1 MKAAKT
7 WALVLMGG
15 GARGLA
21 HVGVLRVLAGEG
33 LVPDVVAGTSMGAIV
48 GGFYA
53 AGVSAGEMTEMIA
66 GPEKAAK
73 APGAPVKR
81 LFQRPGNVFEYV
93 IAADTKNRL
102 LGRLAGKAADKKDA
116 VEAYLRKCVGAARIE
131 DLPVKFLCNA
141 VDLVTGREIVLAQ
154 GRLSRAI
161 RASMSLPLVFAPVRM
176 GRMLL
181 IDGGVLNSAP
191 VEAARAAG
199 AEVAVLVDV
208 HRPIDRLPA
217 ARIRTAF
224 QVVQRT
230 AEVVAADSYAERARR
245 ADFVVRV
252 PVDAGL
258 LEFSKAARIADEG
271 ERAAAANLA
280 ALKTVIGAGPRAV
293 SPS

>member
-1 MKAAKT
+1 MKAKKT

-21 HVGVLRVLAGEG
+21 HVGVLRLLERNG

-53 AGVSAGEMTEMIA
+53 AGVSAGEMTEMIGGGEA
-66 GPEKAAK
+66 D
-73 APGAPVKR
+73 PGDTPVRR
-81 LFQRPGNVFEYV
+81 LFKRPGNVFEYV
-93 IAADTKNRL
+93 IAADTRNRL
-102 LGRLAGKAADKKDA
+102 LGRIGGKAAGRKDA
-116 VEAYLRKCVGAARIE
+116 VEAYLRKCVGAVRIE
-131 DLPVKFLCNA
+131 GLPVKFLCNA
-141 VDLVTGREIVLAQ
+141 VDLVSGREVVLGK
-154 GRLSRAI
+154 GRLDRAI

-191 VEAARAAG
+191 VEAAREAG

-208 HRPIDRLPA
+208 HRPINRVPA
-217 ARIRTAF
+217 TRIKSAF

-230 AEVVAADSYAERARR
+230 AEVVAADTYEERARR

-252 PVDAGL
+252 PVDVGL
-258 LEFSKAARIADEG
+258 LEFSKAPRIADAG
-271 ERAAAANLA
+271 ERAAAANLE
-280 ALKTVIGAGPRAV
+280 ALRKVIGA
-293 SPS
+293 